1 MNSKPLAVL
10 ALAVAGLSAASLAQA
25 RGDVDVQW
33 SVTIGS
39 PVGIYAPQPYLHRA
53 PVVVAQPV
61 YRPYP
66 VYPVHQ
72 AYPVYP
78 VYQPYRAHG
87 RGDADRDGI
96 PNRYDRVYNPRW
108 DRDGD
113 GIPNRYD
120 RYDRH
125 DHRQPQHGG
134 GHDRNPG
141 RDDDRRGR

>member
-39 PVGIYAPQPYLHRA
+39 PVGIYAPQPHLHRA
-53 PVVVAQPV
+53 PVIVAQPV

-66 VYPVHQ
+66 VYQ

-78 VYQPYRAHG
+78 VHQPYRAGG

-120 RYDRH
+120 RR
-125 DHRQPQHGG
+125 DHRQPQYGHGQNDG
-134 GHDRNPG
+134 PPRRGDDRPG
-141 RDDDRRGR
+141 R

>member
-10 ALAVAGLSAASLAQA
+10 ALAVAGLSAAGLAQA

-39 PVGIYAPQPYLHRA
+39 PLGIYVPQPAIRRA
-53 PVVVAQPV
+53 PVVVVAPPV
-61 YRPYP
+61 YRPY
-66 VYPVHQ
+66 Q
-72 AYPVYP
+72 AYPVSYP
-78 VYQPYRAHG
+78 VYAPYRYRG

-113 GIPNRYD
+113 GVPNRYD
-120 RYDRH
+120 RNDRR
-125 DHRQPQHGG
+125 DQRQPQHGHG
-134 GHDRNPG
+134 QNDGPPRRGDDRPG
-141 RDDDRRGR
+141 R